1 MLLVGYLLVRK
12 IRVLISIFGIGIA
25 LGIRK
30 LLVNC
35 YLVCILHVPVE
46 VATRI
51 WLTSYVFAAILQG
64 VLIFTTVVGFHD
76 LDYTK
81 IFHGQI

>member
-1 MLLVGYLLVRK
+1 M
-12 IRVLISIFGIGIA
+12 
-25 LGIRK
+25 
-30 LLVNC
+30 NC

-64 VLIFTTVVGFHD
+64 VLIFQKVVGFND

-81 IFHGQI
+81 RFSRDNFIKNIEPESIVKETKLLCFFQV

>member
-1 MLLVGYLLVRK
+1 M
-12 IRVLISIFGIGIA
+12 
-25 LGIRK
+25 
-30 LLVNC
+30 NC

-64 VLIFTTVVGFHD
+64 VLILKVVGFHD
-76 LDYTK
+76 LDYTSSVDSAYELL
-81 IFHGQI
+81 

>member
-1 MLLVGYLLVRK
+1 M
-12 IRVLISIFGIGIA
+12 
-25 LGIRK
+25 
-30 LLVNC
+30 NC

-64 VLIFTTVVGFHD
+64 VLIFQKVVGLND

-81 IFHGQI
+81 RLTLSDLVYSKVVSSRLVYYQILDHFVQWSQSQYKE